1 MHCNVNAVFRFQG
14 VLHNASKVKGCVCC
28 NCKAHLQT
36 PHDAAHRSITR
47 FHELPKTSWTPSIQL
62 FRAYRS
68 IASDEKISTLFP
80 KEECKKHSESSAFHS
95 CFHDVNTIYC
105 MRNSCKFR
113 TSANRNT
120 HHTCIIR
127 LLFIANLHIILRV
140 LSTTTHT
147 AHGHTYYLYI
157 GCKLVTI
164 VVRCNLI
171 QWTPTLHF
179 GSLYLH
185 PYLVIGRLL

>member
-14 VLHNASKVKGCVCC
+14 VLHNASKGCVCC

-36 PHDAAHRSITR
+36 PHDAAHQSIAR

-68 IASDEKISTLFP
+68 IASDEKYPLYFP
-80 KEECKKHSESSAFHS
+80 KKNAKKHSESSAFHS
-95 CFHDVNTIYC
+95 CFHNVNTIYC

-120 HHTCIIR
+120 HHTCNIRTIYSKFTHHSQGIINNYSHGTR
-127 LLFIANLHIILRV
+127 PYILPIYWV
-140 LSTTTHT
+140 
-147 AHGHTYYLYI
+147 
-157 GCKLVTI
+157 
-164 VVRCNLI
+164 
-171 QWTPTLHF
+171 
-179 GSLYLH
+179 
-185 PYLVIGRLL
+185 